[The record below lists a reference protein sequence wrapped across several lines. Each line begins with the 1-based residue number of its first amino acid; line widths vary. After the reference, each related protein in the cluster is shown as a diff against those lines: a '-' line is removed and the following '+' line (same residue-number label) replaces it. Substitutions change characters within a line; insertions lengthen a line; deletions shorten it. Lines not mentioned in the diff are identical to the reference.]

1 MRVLI
6 AEDDSVSRKIL
17 ESILVKWGYEVVSTH
32 DGNEAWERLKT
43 TDAPPLVI
51 LDWMMPGR
59 DGVEV
64 CRLVRENGS
73 SNPPQYIILLTAKAD
88 KEDIVTGLKAGADDY
103 ITKPFDHRELLA
115 RVEVGRRMVEL
126 QNALAQRVKELE
138 EALSKVKQLQGLLPI
153 CCYCKKIR
161 NDKNYWQ
168 HLEQY
173 ISMHSEAEFSHGI
186 CPDCLDKATRELDGL
201 TVQGNKKVET

>member
-1 MRVLI
+1 MKVLI
-6 AEDDSVSRKIL
+6 AEDDLISRRIVETL
-17 ESILVKWGYEVVSTH
+17 LIKWGYEVVSTR
-32 DGNEAWERLKT
+32 DGNEAWERLKA

-51 LDWMMPGR
+51 LDWMMPDK
-59 DGVEV
+59 DGVEA

-73 SNPPQYIILLTAKAD
+73 SNPPQYIILLTAKTD

-103 ITKPFDHRELLA
+103 ITKPFDHRELQA

-126 QNALAQRVKELE
+126 QGALTQRVKELE

-161 NDKNYWQ
+161 NDEKYWQ
-168 HLEQY
+168 NVEQY
-173 ISMHSEAEFSHGI
+173 ISIHSEAKFSHGI
-186 CPDCLDKATRELDGL
+186 CPDCFDKVTRELP
-201 TVQGNKKVET
+201 